1 MDCCSHADC
10 CSHGPMF
17 TRRQWMWRSA
27 LTSLGAVLAGGMA
40 PRGSTAAA
48 QTAETANVALDVL
61 RKSIS
66 VDVHTH
72 GGTTGI
78 TSRAPP
84 NGDLAKGMRAGS
96 LAVACLADVPDG
108 PVLGRNAAG
117 VLTALRTP
125 EPGQLYQYHLDRLAW
140 VDEMVAHHGLHRA
153 LSAADLEAAHAQ
165 GQPAI
170 VGDVEGLDFL
180 EGKLERLEQAHQ
192 RGVRHVQLV
201 HYTPNDIGDFQTGI
215 VTHHGLTSYGAEV
228 IRACHRLGFVC
239 DVAHATEEMV
249 KQAVRVA
256 TKPLLLSHTALS
268 ESRAMGPTPLTARQ
282 INRDHARAI
291 AETGGAI
298 GIWHFFASL
307 DKYVDGL
314 KEMIDVVGVDHVCIG
329 TDQQVSPG
337 IMQDYAQWV
346 QLVAAMLRGGFTP
359 EEAGKIA
366 GGNYMRV
373 FRAAVG

>member
-1 MDCCSHADC
+1 MDCCSGC
-10 CSHGPMF
+10 THGHMLS
-17 TRRQWMWRSA
+17 RRQWMWRSA
-27 LTSLGAVLAGGMA
+27 LTSLGAVLAGGVA

-48 QTAETANVALDVL
+48 ESAETASTALDVL

-72 GGTTGI
+72 GGTSGI

-84 NGDLAKGMRAGS
+84 NDDLAKGMRAGS

-108 PVLGRNAAG
+108 PILGRNAAG

-125 EPGQLYQYHLDRLAW
+125 APDELYRYHLDRLAW
-140 VDEMVAHHGLHRA
+140 VDEMVAHHGLRRA
-153 LSAADLEAAHAQ
+153 LVAADLEAAHAA
-165 GQPAI
+165 GQPSI
-170 VGDVEGLDFL
+170 IGDVEGLDFL

-228 IRACHRLGFVC
+228 IRAVHRLGFVC

-249 KQAVRVA
+249 KHAAKVA

-268 ESRAMGPTPLTARQ
+268 GSRAMGTTPLVARQ
-282 INRDHARAI
+282 ISPDHARAI

-298 GIWHFFASL
+298 GIWHFFPSVE
-307 DKYVDGL
+307 KYVDGL
-314 KEMIDVVGVDHVCIG
+314 KEIIDVVGIDHVCIG
-329 TDQQVSPG
+329 TDQQTAPG
-337 IMQDYAQWV
+337 ILQDYAQWV
-346 QLVAAMLRGGFTP
+346 QLVAAMLKGGFTP